1 MHPYSRSVVSAGAAI
16 PYLPRRTFMAGMVIA
31 LAACQTPP
39 PPPVREARPVA
50 AVTAPA
56 APAVSVESREIRIRG
71 LLDQANRAIRYDHLT
86 GPQPGSAQDLFRQV
100 LALDPN
106 NEEALRGPEKIAE
119 RLVAKALEAANRW
132 SLTEARAFLAR
143 AREIMPNHPS
153 IAPTE
158 TQVNLLA
165 SAKRKQQRFDAAA
178 VQQMDEKT
186 EAATQL
192 AALGAEAKGG
202 SCRTTITA
210 PNDETGRWMFQKMNE
225 VDMDGRVRANIRIGS
240 PPGVELVCFPHQ
252 P

>member
-1 MHPYSRSVVSAGAAI
+1 MHRFNNPVAPIKPAA
-16 PYLPRRTFMAGMVIA
+16 PPLFLRPLLCGFVLA
-31 LAACQTPP
+31 LTACQTPL
-39 PPPVREARPVA
+39 PPPVREARPAPTVVA
-50 AVTAPA
+50 AP

-86 GPQPGSAQDLFRQV
+86 GPHPGSAEDLFRQV

-119 RLVAKALEAANRW
+119 RLVAKALEAASRW

-143 AREIMPNHPS
+143 ARAIMPGHPS

-158 TQVNLLA
+158 TQINLLA

-178 VQQMDEKT
+178 VQQMDERA
-186 EAATQL
+186 EAASRL

-202 SCRTTITA
+202 GCRTTITA
-210 PNDETGRWMFQKMNE
+210 PSDETGRWMFQKMNE

-240 PPGVELVCFPHQ
+240 PPGVELVCFPGQ